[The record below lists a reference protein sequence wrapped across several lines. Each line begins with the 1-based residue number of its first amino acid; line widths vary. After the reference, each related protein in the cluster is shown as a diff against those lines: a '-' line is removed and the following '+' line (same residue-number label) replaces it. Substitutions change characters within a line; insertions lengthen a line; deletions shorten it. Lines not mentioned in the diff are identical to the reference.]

1 MTLDDYINEIK
12 NSDVLPPEQ
21 KAKAVALLTSRA
33 ITPAVLDEVQAL
45 IDSEL
50 DKSFSEAGIQADLKN
65 PEVAEIVTKADA
77 NISSVEQDLDNS
89 VKFFEEEM
97 NALEAQVKEVDD
109 AVTQGKIEDLK
120 KDLASV

>member
-50 DKSFSEAGIQADLKN
+50 DKSFAEAGIVADSKN
-65 PEVAEIVTKADA
+65 PEVASIVSKAEADMKE
-77 NISSVEQDLDNS
+77 VENDLDNS

-97 NALEAQVKEVDD
+97 NALEAQVKDVDN

-120 KDLASV
+120 KDLASA

>member
-65 PEVAEIVTKADA
+65 PEVAEIIAKADA
-77 NISSVEQDLDNS
+77 DISSVEQDLDNS

>member
-1 MTLDDYINEIK
+1 MTLDEYINEIK

-50 DKSFSEAGIQADLKN
+50 DKSFAEAGIQANPED
-65 PEVAEIVTKADA
+65 PEVAAIIAKANGEMDA
-77 NISSVEQDLDNS
+77 VEKDLDNS
-89 VKFFEEEM
+89 IKFFEEEM
-97 NALEAQVKEVDD
+97 DALEAQVKDVDD
-109 AVTQGKIEDLK
+109 TVTQGKIEDLK

>member
-21 KAKAVALLTSRA
+21 KAKAISLLTSRA

-50 DKSFSEAGIQADLKN
+50 DKSFAEAGIVADPKN
-65 PEVAEIVTKADA
+65 SEVASIVSKAEAD
-77 NISSVEQDLDNS
+77 IDDVEKDLDNS

-97 NALEAQVKEVDD
+97 NALEAQVKDVDD

-120 KDLASV
+120 KDLASA